1 MPVSFLT
8 DSQTR
13 HYGRFAGEPTS
24 DQLARHF
31 HLDDADRAFIAE
43 HRGDS
48 NRLGVAVQLGSV
60 RQLGTFLEDPA
71 AAPASAVRFA
81 ANQLSIVGSAD
92 LMTMY
97 SKSEG
102 RWRHG
107 PRIRERYGYRGF
119 TDFGVTFRLN
129 RFLYALCWTGTDR
142 PSALFDRAVAWL
154 LSVKVLLP
162 GLSVLERAVARVRSR
177 ANGHLHRRLIKGVT
191 PSQRERLDGLVI
203 VPEGDRQST
212 FDRLRDGPY
221 IQSGPEIG
229 RTLVR
234 LGEIRKIADDLPQID
249 SLPPGKVAA
258 LARFASAAKA
268 QAVARL
274 PDDRR
279 TATLLAFVHT
289 LKASAG
295 DDVIDLFDAI
305 VTTMFAQAE
314 AASKEARLRSLRDL
328 DAAALKLRDAGGVI
342 LDQATPDAEVRAVVF
357 ALIGRDALVSAL
369 ERVGALAEPHD
380 DTYFVELRKHPR
392 KIGYIPALLVG
403 LDLGSAP
410 AGKPLLDA
418 IEYLRIVHV
427 GGKRPGPPPTAFAR
441 KSWASQLKT
450 ADGSL
455 DLTGYRLCVL
465 DGLRRAI
472 RRRDVF
478 PIHSLRYADP
488 RKGLLSGAAWEAARP
503 VVCRTIGVSASADE
517 ELGRLSARLE
527 LALRETAERVPA
539 NPAVTIQNTAAG
551 PDLSV
556 AALERIEEP
565 PSLVA
570 LRAAVDARLPRLDL
584 PELILEM
591 HARTGFADHF
601 THASEGNARAEG
613 IATSVCAVLVAEATN
628 TGFEPL
634 VRLDAPALRRSRLSW
649 VKQNFVRAETLTSAN
664 AALVSAQNAVP
675 LAKSWGG
682 GEVASADG
690 LRFVVPIRTIH
701 SGPNPRYFGR
711 ERGVTWYN
719 LASDQYTGLNAVTVP
734 GTLRDSLNLLA
745 VVLEQETEF
754 QPTEIMTDT
763 AGYTDTI
770 FGVFHLLG
778 FQFSPRIA
786 DIGGAR
792 FWRVDGKADYGVLDD
807 FASNKINMRLIAEHW
822 DDLLRLAGSLK
833 LGVVRAAGL
842 TRTLQMNDRP
852 TRLARALQE
861 LGRLVKTLYL
871 LRFIDDESYRRRIL
885 MQLNRGEG
893 RHQLA
898 RVIFHGKRGELRQR
912 YREGQEDQLGAL
924 GLVVN
929 LVVLWNTI
937 YMDAAVKQ
945 LSAEGYEVQ
954 PEDIARLSPL
964 GHKHVNMLGR
974 YAFTLPDTVARGEL
988 RPLRDPRKAGVD
1000 EA

>member
-1 MPVSFLT
+1 MPI
-8 DSQTR
+8 
-13 HYGRFAGEPTS
+13 
-24 DQLARHF
+24 AR
-31 HLDDADRAFIAE
+31 LSPSIAAN
-43 HRGDS
+43 S

-81 ANQLSIVGSAD
+81 ADQLSIVGSAD

-229 RTLVR
+229 RALVR

-268 QAVARL
+268 QAVTRL

-357 ALIGRDALVSAL
+357 ALIGRDALVSAF

-441 KSWASQLKT
+441 KSWAS
-450 ADGSL
+450 
-455 DLTGYRLCVL
+455 
-465 DGLRRAI
+465 
-472 RRRDVF
+472 
-478 PIHSLRYADP
+478 
-488 RKGLLSGAAWEAARP
+488 
-503 VVCRTIGVSASADE
+503 
-517 ELGRLSARLE
+517 
-527 LALRETAERVPA
+527 
-539 NPAVTIQNTAAG
+539 
-551 PDLSV
+551 
-556 AALERIEEP
+556 
-565 PSLVA
+565 
-570 LRAAVDARLPRLDL
+570 
-584 PELILEM
+584 
-591 HARTGFADHF
+591 
-601 THASEGNARAEG
+601 
-613 IATSVCAVLVAEATN
+613 
-628 TGFEPL
+628 
-634 VRLDAPALRRSRLSW
+634 
-649 VKQNFVRAETLTSAN
+649 
-664 AALVSAQNAVP
+664 
-675 LAKSWGG
+675 
-682 GEVASADG
+682 
-690 LRFVVPIRTIH
+690 
-701 SGPNPRYFGR
+701 
-711 ERGVTWYN
+711 
-719 LASDQYTGLNAVTVP
+719 
-734 GTLRDSLNLLA
+734 
-745 VVLEQETEF
+745 
-754 QPTEIMTDT
+754 
-763 AGYTDTI
+763 
-770 FGVFHLLG
+770 
-778 FQFSPRIA
+778 
-786 DIGGAR
+786 
-792 FWRVDGKADYGVLDD
+792 
-807 FASNKINMRLIAEHW
+807 
-822 DDLLRLAGSLK
+822 
-833 LGVVRAAGL
+833 
-842 TRTLQMNDRP
+842 
-852 TRLARALQE
+852 
-861 LGRLVKTLYL
+861 
-871 LRFIDDESYRRRIL
+871 
-885 MQLNRGEG
+885 
-893 RHQLA
+893 
-898 RVIFHGKRGELRQR
+898 
-912 YREGQEDQLGAL
+912 
-924 GLVVN
+924 
-929 LVVLWNTI
+929 
-937 YMDAAVKQ
+937 
-945 LSAEGYEVQ
+945 
-954 PEDIARLSPL
+954 
-964 GHKHVNMLGR
+964 
-974 YAFTLPDTVARGEL
+974 
-988 RPLRDPRKAGVD
+988 
-1000 EA
+1000 